1 MKNFDWKLFA
11 IIGVVILSL
20 LILLLGYMVSVSNTV
35 ARMEEQIN
43 ESYSGIEIQQK
54 HRNDSITQLV
64 QVVENFT
71 SHEQGVVDSVTNA
84 RAALQNG
91 DVAEAMRSLNVV
103 VENYPEIKS
112 DTVYENLMN
121 EISICENTISQY
133 RNNYNAQVKEYKKYI
148 KIFPHKQILSAQGYE
163 PMNVDYLTFDA
174 EELELIDNMFG
185 D

>member
-20 LILLLGYMVSVSNTV
+20 LILLLGYTVSVSNTV

-71 SHEQGVVDSVTNA
+71 SHEQDVVDSVTKGWV
-84 RAALQNG
+84 NG
-91 DVAEAMRSLNVV
+91 WKRRGWKKSDNTPALNVDLWERLLPLLDTHD
-103 VENYPEIKS
+103 VEFRWIKGHAGHPE
-112 DTVYENLMN
+112 N
-121 EISICENTISQY
+121 ERCD
-133 RNNYNAQVKEYKKYI
+133 RLAVKMRDYY
-148 KIFPHKQILSAQGYE
+148 SA
-163 PMNVDYLTFDA
+163 L
-174 EELELIDNMFG
+174 
-185 D
+185 

>member
-1 MKNFDWKLFA
+1 MKRFDWKIFGIFGIV
-11 IIGVVILSL
+11 IISL
-20 LILLLGYMVSVSNTV
+20 LILFFGYQVSVGNTA

-71 SHEQGVVDSVTNA
+71 SHEQEVVDSVTDA

-112 DTVYENLMN
+112 ETIYSDLMN
-121 EISICENTISQY
+121 EISSCENLIASY
-133 RNNYNAQVKEYKKYI
+133 RDNYNSQVKEYKKYI
-148 KIFPHKQILSAQGYE
+148 KVFPHKQILSMQGYE
-163 PMNVDYLTFDA
+163 PIDVDYLTFDS
-174 EELELIDNMFG
+174 EELEVIENMFG
-185 D
+185 E

>member
-71 SHEQGVVDSVTNA
+71 SHEQDVVDSVTKGWV
-84 RAALQNG
+84 NG
-91 DVAEAMRSLNVV
+91 WKRRGWKKSDNTPALNVDLWERLLPLLDTHD
-103 VENYPEIKS
+103 VEFRWIKGHAGHPE
-112 DTVYENLMN
+112 N
-121 EISICENTISQY
+121 ERCD
-133 RNNYNAQVKEYKKYI
+133 RLAVKMRDYY
-148 KIFPHKQILSAQGYE
+148 SA
-163 PMNVDYLTFDA
+163 L
-174 EELELIDNMFG
+174 
-185 D
+185 

>member
-71 SHEQGVVDSVTNA
+71 SHEQDVVDSVTNA

-91 DVAEAMRSLNVV
+91 DVAEAMRSIM
-103 VENYPEIKS
+103 EKS
-112 DTVYENLMN
+112 
-121 EISICENTISQY
+121 
-133 RNNYNAQVKEYKKYI
+133 VKR
-148 KIFPHKQILSAQGYE
+148 LR
-163 PMNVDYLTFDA
+163 
-174 EELELIDNMFG
+174 
-185 D
+185 

>member
-20 LILLLGYMVSVSNTV
+20 LILLLGYTVSVSNTV

-71 SHEQGVVDSVTNA
+71 SHEQDVVDSVTDA
-84 RAALQNG
+84 RTCLLYTSPSPR
-91 DVAEAMRSLNVV
+91 DCS
-103 VENYPEIKS
+103 
-112 DTVYENLMN
+112 
-121 EISICENTISQY
+121 
-133 RNNYNAQVKEYKKYI
+133 
-148 KIFPHKQILSAQGYE
+148 
-163 PMNVDYLTFDA
+163 
-174 EELELIDNMFG
+174 
-185 D
+185 